1 MTSKEMYESSIR
13 YNRYIKLIKIGI
25 AYATT
30 KDRVIIKD
38 KKNSTIILRNK

>member
-1 MTSKEMYESSIR
+1 M
-13 YNRYIKLIKIGI
+13 KLIKKSI

-30 KDRVIIKD
+30 KDRLIKKD